1 MTSTGQGFLTML
13 MRMSKRIHDN
23 IITFLKGVNHGFGF
37 FASPSVRGH
46 LRPIDNDIGVVDE
59 LRPSV
64 LRTVGGGLDKS
75 GDIQYIHHVHLS
87 GGDKQGAQ

>member
-1 MTSTGQGFLTML
+1 MTI
-13 MRMSKRIHDN
+13 RDN
-23 IITFLKGVNHGFGF
+23 MIITLSTRGLNHGCNSSY
-37 FASPSVRGH
+37 SPSVRGH